1 MISADLRKVAICL
14 AETHKDYPDALPE
27 LVPMFAGIIATTQRQ
42 LLAHLLDTEADWPWA
57 KQPTPR

>member
-1 MISADLRKVAICL
+1 MCL

-27 LVPMFAGIIATTQRQ
+27 LVPMFTGIIATTQRQ